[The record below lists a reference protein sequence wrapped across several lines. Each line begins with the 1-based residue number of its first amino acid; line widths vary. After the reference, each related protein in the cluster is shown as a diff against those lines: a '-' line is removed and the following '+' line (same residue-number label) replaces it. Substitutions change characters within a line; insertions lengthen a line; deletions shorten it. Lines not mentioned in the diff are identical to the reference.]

1 MQFLKLLVF
10 AYTLVTSI
18 LAIAYGAYLVSVVSS
33 QPALLVLAII
43 FFFLCIAIALF
54 NLVAGYFYSFSQFA
68 PKNDAGALPPKVLP
82 KVALAVTTC
91 NENPALVEKTLFAL
105 KKMEYP
111 KEKLEFWVLDNSD
124 AEETRSAIALA
135 AKRNGYR
142 YEYRD
147 RLKGFKAGSIN
158 NFISLTR
165 ADFLSVFD
173 ADERLFDPKLLRDN
187 IGFFYSTPK
196 LAFVQA
202 DKKARPAGF
211 LADSIE
217 ATYAFFYEHVEPLR
231 SQLGMAMYS
240 GSQGIVSIP
249 ILRKLGGFPAS
260 PPTPTEDS
268 QFTFVADIAG
278 YRGLFVKKA
287 YSYGEPVENFS
298 TFAKQQWKYSYGLAR
313 VLPIYLSN
321 FHKVGNWKKH
331 VHYITQ
337 FAGFPYTSLFV
348 ILFAFVSAAFVLS
361 DLSFT
366 MVNFSKL
373 FSLTDKPVIDVHV
386 FAPILA
392 NIANLIVISRVYF
405 GSFRQ
410 GTMTTLLNFA
420 LAFKRSEAALAASFK
435 DLTEILVTPKAKAG
449 AKSFLQ
455 ALRGAG
461 IETAYATF
469 FIALSVFSALRGDFA
484 GSFWMAWYAA
494 MFYLPLAFSYFY
506 K

>member
-1 MQFLKLLVF
+1 MFKLAVF
-10 AYTLVTSI
+10 AYTLISSV
-18 LAIAYGAYLVSVVSS
+18 LAVAYGVYLVSVVSS
-33 QPALLVLAII
+33 QPVLLVLALI
-43 FFFLCIAIALF
+43 FLALCVAIALF

-68 PKNDAGALPPKVLP
+68 PKNDGGATPPKNLP
-82 KVALAVTTC
+82 KIALAVTTC
-91 NENPALVEKTLFAL
+91 NENPKLIEKTLVAL
-105 KKMEYP
+105 KKMDYP

-124 AEETRSAIALA
+124 KPMERNAVSAV
-135 AKRNGYR
+135 AKRHGYA
-142 YEYRD
+142 YVHHD
-147 RLKGFKAGSIN
+147 RKNGFKAGSIN
-158 NFISLTR
+158 NFLALTG
-165 ADFLSVFD
+165 AEFLSVFD
-173 ADERLFDPKLLRDN
+173 ADERLFDPMLLREN
-187 IGFFYSTPK
+187 IGHFYSKPK

-249 ILRKLGGFPAS
+249 ILKKLGGFPAN

-268 QFTFVADIAG
+268 QFTFIADIAG
-278 YRGLFVKKA
+278 YKGLFVKKA
-287 YSYGEPVENFS
+287 YAYGEPVENFS

-313 VLPIYLSN
+313 ALPLYLRN

-337 FAGFPYTSLFV
+337 FAGFPYTSLLV
-348 ILFAFVSAAFVLS
+348 IMFGFVSAAFVLS
-361 DLSFT
+361 NLSFT
-366 MVNFSKL
+366 MVSFSKL
-373 FSLTDKPVIDVHV
+373 LSLASKPTLDLYN
-386 FAPILA
+386 FAPIIA
-392 NIANLIVISRVYF
+392 NILNLLVISRVYF

-420 LAFKRSEAALAASFK
+420 LAFKRSEAALAASLR
-435 DLTEILVTPKAKAG
+435 DLSEIMVTPKAKAG
-449 AKSFLQ
+449 GTSILQ
-455 ALRGAG
+455 ALRSAW

-469 FIALSVFSALRGDFA
+469 FAALSIFSLLRGDFV
-484 GSFWMAWYAA
+484 GGFWMGWYAA
-494 MFYLPLAFSYFY
+494 MFYLALVFAYFY